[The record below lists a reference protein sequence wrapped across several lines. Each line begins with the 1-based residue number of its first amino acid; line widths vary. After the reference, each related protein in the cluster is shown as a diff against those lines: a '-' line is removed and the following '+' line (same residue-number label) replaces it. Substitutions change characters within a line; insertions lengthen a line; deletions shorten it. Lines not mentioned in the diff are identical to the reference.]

1 MLAKKEIIKL
11 LELDKNSKEVLA
23 LRKEA
28 REITKK
34 VTKNTGRIWAAIGLD
49 YASCKMNCNFCSLG
63 EKYNSTEKHYEL
75 TQREVLN
82 IANSFVNQGIDWLV
96 LRSTEF
102 YPFGKLIDYAHLI
115 KDNLSGNFTLT
126 VNTGNENTLRA
137 DELKKSGYEMVYQAI
152 RLREGIDTNF
162 DLEER
167 KRAIKKVTESE
178 MILSQY
184 LEPIGPE
191 HTNEEIADRIIGIV
205 KEKTKVSGLM
215 IRVPVKGTPKYKLG
229 SLSDNRIA
237 QITAILR
244 ISTKDHIKDIV
255 IHPKVDSALESGANV
270 LVVDIGAIPRSNEVH
285 LEEWD
290 GQDVKK
296 AKKALKEN
304 GYDI

>member
-1 MLAKKEIIKL
+1 MLSKKEIIKL
-11 LELDKNSKEVLA
+11 LELDENSKEVIA

-28 REITKK
+28 RAITKK

-49 YASCKMNCNFCSLG
+49 YASCRMSCDFCSLG

-102 YPFGKLIDYAHLI
+102 YPLGKLIDYAHLI

-126 VNTGNENTLRA
+126 VNTGNDNTLRA

-152 RLREGIDTNF
+152 RLREGIDTKF
-162 DLEER
+162 DLKER

-184 LEPIGPE
+184 LEPLGPE
-191 HTNEEIADRIIGIV
+191 HTNEEIADRIIDIV

-244 ISTKDHIKDIV
+244 ISTKDHIKDLV
-255 IHPKVDSALESGANV
+255 IHPKVDSALESGANA

-296 AKKALKEN
+296 AKKALKEK